1 MATVPGVPVQRLQ
14 HVALAVRDLDEALAF
29 YAQLGFSPLARPD
42 FGVPGAWLQ
51 VGSAQIHLTVEPDLA
66 VRTANHVALEVD
78 DLDSVIGALE
88 IAGVKVGRIPETI
101 GAGRQAFLQDPT
113 GNLIELNQPA

>member
-1 MATVPGVPVQRLQ
+1 MPVQRLQ

-29 YAQLGFSPLARPD
+29 YAHLGFSPLERPD
-42 FGVPGAWLQ
+42 FGFPGAWLQ
-51 VGSAQIHLTVEPDLA
+51 AGSAQIHLTVEADLA

-78 DLDSVIGALE
+78 DLDAVVGALTS
-88 IAGVKVGRIPETI
+88 AGLKVGRVPELA

>member
-1 MATVPGVPVQRLQ
+1 VPVRKLQ

-29 YAQLGFSPLARPD
+29 YAHLGFAPIPRPD
-42 FGVPGAWLQ
+42 FGFPGAWLQ
-51 VGSAQIHLTVEPDLA
+51 AELAQIHLTVEPDLA
-66 VRTANHVALEVD
+66 VRTANHLALEVD
-78 DLDSVIGALE
+78 NIETLVASLE
-88 IAGVKVGRIPETI
+88 QDGLRVGLVPEVP